1 MTILLFVLQWL
12 VVIIL
17 LAVLILMF
25 LWMANLTRDGVP
37 FIPISKSVIK
47 EVEKVIG
54 INDNSVVYDLG
65 CGDGRVLFYL
75 SKLHPK
81 AKFIGIERSPF
92 PLLLSK
98 VTAFF
103 YNKKVENKIEI
114 INKDFFNTD
123 LSNATHIF
131 TYLKPKEMDDLLTKL
146 DKELKNGT
154 KLVSAYF
161 QFTLKRPIAEIRISK
176 NLNDV
181 NKKLY
186 IYEF

>member
-1 MTILLFVLQWL
+1 
-12 VVIIL
+12 
-17 LAVLILMF
+17 MF
-25 LWMANLTRDGVP
+25 LWMANLTREGVP

-54 INDNSVVYDLG
+54 INYNSVVYDLG

-81 AKFIGIERSPF
+81 AKFIGIERSTF
-92 PLLLSK
+92 PLILSK
-98 VTAFF
+98 IGLLF
-103 YNKKVENKIEI
+103 NKKKGENKIEI
-114 INKDFFNTD
+114 LNQDFFNTD

-131 TYLKPKEMDDLLTKL
+131 AYLKPKEMDDLLTKF

-154 KLVSAYF
+154 KLVSVYF
-161 QFTLKRPIAEIRISK
+161 QFTLKRPIAEVSLSK
-176 NLNDV
+176 NPNDV
-181 NKKLY
+181 NRKLY

>member
-1 MTILLFVLQWL
+1 
-12 VVIIL
+12 
-17 LAVLILMF
+17 MF
-25 LWMANLTRDGVP
+25 LWMANLTREGVP

-65 CGDGRVLFYL
+65 SGDGRVLFYL

-81 AKFIGIERSPF
+81 AKFIGIERGTF
-92 PLLLSK
+92 PLILSK
-98 VTAFF
+98 IGLLF
-103 YNKKVENKIEI
+103 NKKNRENKIEI
-114 INKDFFNTD
+114 LNKDFFNTD

-131 TYLKPKEMDDLLTKL
+131 AYLKPEVMDNLLTKL

-186 IYEF
+186 VYEF